1 MAILSNNTSAGGTM
15 KRIQN
20 GELVELSAAGKKMKQ
35 NSDVVG
41 LWGMVIEYD
50 PDNRHPY
57 RIQWYQTS
65 GTTKKFPMARYEI
78 KRFKTKK

>member
-1 MAILSNNTSAGGTM
+1 M

-20 GELVELSAAGKKMKQ
+20 GELVELSSAGKKLDQ

-41 LWGMVIEYD
+41 LWGMVVEYE
-50 PDNRHPY
+50 PTNRHPY

-65 GTTKKFPMARYEI
+65 GTTKI
-78 KRFKTKK
+78 